1 MSNEEIVVTPY
12 QSRVYA
18 LLNRIPEGKV
28 TTYVALS
35 RALESSPRA
44 VGGALKRNPF
54 APQVPCHR
62 VIQANGY
69 VGGFMGEWQKA
80 PSGVNQTKKLEILA
94 KEGVEFDE
102 RGMLKDKKRLWDEFV
117 ERKYVPV
124 NRKA

>member
-1 MSNEEIVVTPY
+1 
-12 QSRVYA
+12 
-18 LLNRIPEGKV
+18 
-28 TTYVALS
+28 
-35 RALESSPRA
+35 
-44 VGGALKRNPF
+44 
-54 APQVPCHR
+54 
-62 VIQANGY
+62 
-69 VGGFMGEWQKA
+69 MGEWQKA